1 MKWLVIILLLVN
13 LVYFGVELDRQTRID
28 LENASEAIIVPA
40 GVKKLTLVRELPKP
54 PKDRHVQEVQDVQ
67 ENDNNITSK
76 EVTQADEPSDVAGAD
91 NTDVK
96 LKEEFVDELMT
107 QMPAISNIS
116 RLQDKSDNRKT
127 MCFSYGPFP
136 DKDQSKELQDWFQ
149 QNKVDVL
156 QRLET
161 GNEKQ
166 LFWIYLEPGE
176 SRSSAMQAIQD
187 LKNKGVS
194 DYRLIETGD
203 LRNAISLGL
212 YSTQASVNK
221 RLNELKNK
229 GYQPVVV
236 PYRDANAIYWLDV
249 KLVDQQDV
257 LNKMFTE
264 FPARYNSVPVNCSEI
279 ALQ

>member
-1 MKWLVIILLLVN
+1 MKWFVIILLIIN
-13 LVYFGVELDRQTRID
+13 LVYFGWELDRQTRID
-28 LENASEAIIVPA
+28 LGNASEAIIVPR
-40 GVKKLTLVRELPKP
+40 GVKNLALVRELSRP
-54 PKDRHVQEVQDVQ
+54 PEARQPEEEKAVNKNSAE
-67 ENDNNITSK
+67 EGDNQANETSTFTDM
-76 EVTQADEPSDVAGAD
+76 E

-96 LKEEFVDELMT
+96 LKEEFVGELMT
-107 QMPAISNIS
+107 QMPDISSIS
-116 RLQDKSDNRKT
+116 RLQDDPANRKT

-136 DKDQSKELQDWFQ
+136 DKNQSRELMDWFQ
-149 QNKVDVL
+149 QNSVDVL

-161 GNEKQ
+161 GSEKQ
-166 LFWIYLEPGE
+166 LFWIYLEPGK
-176 SRSSAMQAIQD
+176 SRSSAMQAIED

-221 RLNELKNK
+221 RLNELRTK
-229 GYQPVVV
+229 GYQAVVV
-236 PYRDANAIYWLDV
+236 PYTDANAIYWLDV
-249 KLVDQQDV
+249 KLVGQQDV

-264 FPARYNSVPVNCSEI
+264 YPTRYNSVPVNCNEI

>member
-1 MKWLVIILLLVN
+1 MKWLVIILLVIN
-13 LVYFGVELDRQTRID
+13 LVYFGWELDRQTRIA
-28 LENASEAIIVPA
+28 LGNASEAIIVPP
-40 GVKKLTLVRELPKP
+40 GVKTLALVRELSRP
-54 PKDRHVQEVQDVQ
+54 PEGRRPGEDNDINENSSEV
-67 ENDNNITSK
+67 EDNQ
-76 EVTQADEPSDVAGAD
+76 VDEPLSIADTD

-107 QMPAISNIS
+107 QMPDISSNFK
-116 RLQDKSDNRKT
+116 LQDVPADRKT

-136 DKDQSKELQDWFQ
+136 DKNQSSELIDWFQ
-149 QNKVDVL
+149 QNNVDVL

-166 LFWIYLEPGE
+166 LFWIYLEPGK
-176 SRSSAMQAIQD
+176 SRSSAMQAIED
-187 LKNKGVS
+187 LKNKGVR

-221 RLNELKNK
+221 RLNELKTK

-249 KLVDQQDV
+249 KLVGQHDV
-257 LNKMFTE
+257 LNRMFTE
-264 FPARYNSVPVNCSEI
+264 FPARFNSVPVNCNEI
-279 ALQ
+279 ALR

>member
-1 MKWLVIILLLVN
+1 MKWFVIILLVIN
-13 LVYFGVELDRQTRID
+13 LVYFGWELGRQTRID
-28 LENASEAIIVPA
+28 LGNASEAIIVPR
-40 GVKKLTLVRELPKP
+40 GVKTLKLVRELSRP
-54 PKDRHVQEVQDVQ
+54 PEDRQPAQEKNIDA
-67 ENDNNITSK
+67 NNNAEEETRTGESPDFS
-76 EVTQADEPSDVAGAD
+76 DEG

-96 LKEEFVDELMT
+96 LKEEFVAELMT
-107 QMPAISNIS
+107 QMPDISSNFK
-116 RLQDKSDNRKT
+116 LQDKPEERKT

-136 DKDQSKELQDWFQ
+136 DKNQSGELIDWFQ
-149 QNKVDVL
+149 QHNVDVQ

-176 SRSSAMQAIQD
+176 SRSSAIQAIED
-187 LKNKGVS
+187 LKNKGVR

-221 RLNELKNK
+221 RLNELKTK

-249 KLVDQQDV
+249 KLVGQHDV
-257 LNKMFTE
+257 LNRMFTE
-264 FPARYNSVPVNCSEI
+264 YPARYNSVPVNCNEI

>member
-1 MKWLVIILLLVN
+1 MKWLVIILLVIN
-13 LVYFGVELDRQTRID
+13 LVYFGWELDRQTRID
-28 LENASEAIIVPA
+28 LGNASEAIIVPP
-40 GVKKLTLVRELPKP
+40 GVKTLTLVRELSRP
-54 PKDRHVQEVQDVQ
+54 PEDRNPEKEQDIA
-67 ENDNNITSK
+67 ENPAAEGETR
-76 EVTQADEPSDVAGAD
+76 TDEPSIFTDKG
-91 NTDVK
+91 NIDVK

-107 QMPAISNIS
+107 QMPDISSNFK
-116 RLQDKSDNRKT
+116 LQDEPADRKT

-136 DKDQSKELQDWFQ
+136 DKNQSRELIDWFQ
-149 QNKVDVL
+149 QNNVDAL

-161 GNEKQ
+161 GSEKQ

-176 SRSSAMQAIQD
+176 SRSSAMQAIED
-187 LKNKGVS
+187 LKNKGVR

-221 RLNELKNK
+221 RLNELKTK

-249 KLVDQQDV
+249 KLVGQHDV

-264 FPARYNSVPVNCSEI
+264 YPARYNSIPVNCNEI